1 MTDRAAAA
9 PALSSGYIPTL
20 DGWRAIAILLVMVC
34 HGGDALFHAT
44 GLLPSGWVHRVTRH
58 FAFGVDIFFGLSGLL
73 ITSRLLAQWQTPPG
87 ALLRGFYV
95 RRLFRILPPYLTY
108 LAVLGLLA
116 AAGALPV
123 TSAELVSCL
132 LFVRNYLP
140 AALGGWYT
148 GQFWS
153 LAIEEHFYLLW
164 PLLLLLLGPRRALWG
179 AVGLAVGLAAW
190 RSLEFRQQWL
200 ARALPGVDFYTRTDI
215 RLDGLLWGSGFALL
229 LHRGGAIAERL
240 RRWLT
245 GPVWLGLVGA
255 VVACLAVQPPFSRM
269 WAALL
274 VPLLLVGTILRPGG
288 WAGRLLESA
297 PLRFVGRISYG
308 LYVWQQLF
316 LVGVGEPRA
325 TWPVLALLQQWPF
338 NLLATF
344 GLALLSHRF
353 IEAPL
358 LAWGRRFTEVPASAE
373 PRLSATPAP

>member
-1 MTDRAAAA
+1 MTDRAAPA
-9 PALSSGYIPTL
+9 PTLSSGYIPTL
-20 DGWRAIAILLVMVC
+20 DGWRAIAILLVLVC

-44 GLLPSGWVHRVTRH
+44 GVLPSGVLHRVTRH

-73 ITSRLLAQWQTPPG
+73 ITSRLLAQWGTPPG

-108 LAVLGLLA
+108 LAAVGLLA
-116 AAGALPV
+116 AAGWLPV
-123 TSAELVSCL
+123 SPSELLSCV

-140 AALGGWYT
+140 VELGGWYT

-164 PLLLLLLGPRRALWG
+164 PLLLLVLGSRRALWG
-179 AVGLAVGLAAW
+179 AVGLALALAAW

-229 LHRGGAIAERL
+229 LHRSQAVAERL

-255 VVACLAVQPPFSRM
+255 VVACLAVQPPFSRL
-269 WAALL
+269 WCALL
-274 VPLLLVGTILRPGG
+274 VPLLLLGTILRPGE
-288 WAGRLLESA
+288 WMGRLLESG
-297 PLRFVGRISYG
+297 PLRQVGRISYG

-316 LVGVGEPRA
+316 LVAVDAPRSSQ
-325 TWPVLALLQQWPF
+325 PVLALLQQWPLNF
-338 NLLATF
+338 VAAF

-353 IEAPL
+353 IETPL
-358 LAWGRRFTEVPASAE
+358 LTWGRRFTEP
-373 PRLSATPAP
+373 PAPAAPALGTAPSA